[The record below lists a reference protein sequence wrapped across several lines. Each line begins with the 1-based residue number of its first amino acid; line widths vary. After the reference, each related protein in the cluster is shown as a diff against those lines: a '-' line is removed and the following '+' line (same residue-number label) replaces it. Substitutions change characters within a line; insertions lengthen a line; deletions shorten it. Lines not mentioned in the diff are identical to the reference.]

1 MGQRRLRTVLA
12 DFLQS
17 LQECKQ
23 LAADAY
29 VWSSPGTRRTRP
41 FILQKGH
48 AYITEMA
55 FLHVFSAWESFVEES
70 FILYLVGQAPPGGRA
85 PKRYVFP
92 PNHDTAMEWVVP
104 EGRSYV
110 QWTDA
115 QAVRERAG
123 RFFRD
128 GRPFAPVLRSNQNM
142 LKEVLIVR
150 NAIVHSSVNA
160 RGKFETL
167 VRDKVKTLPPNLTV
181 GEFLSTTEP
190 GSTSPASFLEF
201 YIAKIDWVAQQ
212 IVPS

>member
-12 DFLQS
+12 DLLQS

-29 VWSSPGTRRTRP
+29 VWSSLGTPGTHP
-41 FILQKGH
+41 FILQKRR
-48 AYITEMA
+48 AYITERA
-55 FLHVFSAWESFVEES
+55 FLHAFSAWESFVEES

-92 PNHDTAMEWVVP
+92 PNHETAKDWVIP
-104 EGRSYV
+104 EGRRYT

-115 QAVRERAG
+115 EDVRMRAV

-142 LKEVLIVR
+142 LGEVRTIR
-150 NAIVHSSVNA
+150 NAIAHSSVKA
-160 RGKFETL
+160 RQRFEKL
-167 VRDKVKTLPPNLTV
+167 VRDKINTLPPNLTV
-181 GEFLSTTEP
+181 GEFLSTTKP
-190 GSTSPASFLEF
+190 RSTPPASFLEF
-201 YIAKIDWVAQQ
+201 YIAKIDWAAQQ